1 MVKQKLN
8 NNRGFTFIEL
18 VIAVAILT
26 IIMGSVVQFMA
37 TTSVAYQRTNRDNE
51 VQRQAQDVYDTIST
65 CIMQANKVVLY
76 GKAGTASSPQFYI
89 TDNQPKV
96 ATYDPSEGWLGNAEG
111 KKLKF
116 DIPYANTTGTLTSP
130 NKTTAKFLGFLAEK
144 PGSGSTNTYTEVKVT
159 ALYFEYQ
166 TKITGTYETCYATF
180 YYDSTDGNLYLN
192 RHYDSDSDIDTYK
205 GVIDMTVKKSSIL
218 CKTLKTDGFRVTVD
232 ADANSIGLVMDF
244 ENYNMSYKTL
254 GMTKIRNSH
263 VLAR

>member
-65 CIMQANKVVLY
+65 CIMQANRVVLY
-76 GKAGTASSPQFYI
+76 GKAGTATSSDYYV

-96 ATYDPSEGWLGNAEG
+96 ATYDPSEGWLGNAAG

-116 DIPYANTTGTLTSP
+116 DLPYADAGGKKP
-130 NKTTAKFLGFLAEK
+130 QKTEAKFFGFLSTK
-144 PGSGSTNTYTEVKVT
+144 SGGTTTYTEVAVT
-159 ALYFEYQ
+159 ALYFEYE
-166 TKITGTYETCYATF
+166 TKLSGTDYETCYATV
-180 YYDSTDGNLYLN
+180 YYDSTSGNLYLN
-192 RHYDSDSDIDTYK
+192 RHYESDADGYE
-205 GVIDMTVKKSSIL
+205 GVIDMTTKDSSIL
-218 CKTLKTDGFRVTVD
+218 CKTLKADGFKITVD
-232 ADANSIGLVMDF
+232 ANANSIGLIMDF